1 MPLVAKEHDPLNAG
15 DPETQAQLET
25 LARKTSNPDQE
36 PEVLGLHLRLRGK
49 RNPPSQAQRCYDN
62 LFTGILLD

>member
-36 PEVLGLHLRLRGK
+36 PEVLGLHLRLLRVSRGSGPACGGLSAK
-49 RNPPSQAQRCYDN
+49 CGFP
-62 LFTGILLD
+62 